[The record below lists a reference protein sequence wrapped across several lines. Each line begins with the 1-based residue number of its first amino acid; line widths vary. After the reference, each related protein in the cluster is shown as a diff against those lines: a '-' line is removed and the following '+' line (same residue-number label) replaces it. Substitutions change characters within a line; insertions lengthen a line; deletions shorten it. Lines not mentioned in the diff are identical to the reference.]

1 MSTETNQTKMVI
13 PNKDKELFEAVQLI
27 FGLYLIPIVCIPGLI
42 GNILCIIVFI
52 TTSMQRFLTTQ
63 FLLFLAILDTIKL
76 SNDLLYSIV
85 LIIQAF
91 DQEFG
96 KKLFLILYRYCHYIN
111 TVSTL
116 CAAWLTLF
124 VAIERY
130 VLCSANSQKR
140 LAVQRNSRAICYC
153 IILFSL
159 FLGLPVSFRYEI
171 VPFSTINQTLNDSDS
186 PIRVS
191 KFGSSRFFRVYSI
204 VMDIIRA
211 IIPSFL
217 LFYLNTR
224 IVYLLCRMK
233 SSAGTAFYRL
243 TISLIIIIGCFICC
257 YFPDALLS
265 LVLNMGYIDE
275 SYQKRAIREISDFFI
290 TLNSAINFLVYF
302 SISYTFRRSI
312 LRLFER
318 KTKSYYPTTYADII
332 QRQRQQQQQQQQ
344 EQQEPLNNMGNMV

>member
-124 VAIERY
+124 VAIE
-130 VLCSANSQKR
+130 
-140 LAVQRNSRAICYC
+140 
-153 IILFSL
+153 SL